1 MDSWIVCYDISDPKR
16 LRKVATICEDFGLRA
31 QYSVFLMRLSG
42 TEFVKMRN
50 RLYDAINLE
59 ADQILFVPLCGR
71 CVAGT
76 TSLGRPAAPPT
87 ARDAVIV
94 T

>member
-16 LRKVATICEDFGLRA
+16 LRKVATICEDFGLRS
-31 QYSVFLMRLSG
+31 QYSVFLMRISG
-42 TEFVKMRN
+42 TDFVRLRN
-50 RLYDAINLE
+50 RLYEAIDLD
-59 ADQILFVPLCGR
+59 ADQVMFVPVCDR
-71 CVAGT
+71 CLNGSLT
-76 TSLGRPAAPPT
+76 LGRPAAAPT